1 MSDLPD
7 SVLIAEGGFTLIFF
21 VLLLVLRRKMG
32 TGDCILWGLVWITR
46 ALSSLS
52 GSRSLYEAGADLTG
66 YISLQGCSALA
77 LAIIVARE
85 EARVVR
91 ERMLRGIWA
100 QITGLYTGRQDR
112 NARAEQEAGNG
123 QKLVRQSNRK

>member
-1 MSDLPD
+1 MSNLPA
-7 SVLIAEGGFTLIFF
+7 SVLVAEGGFTLIFF
-21 VLLLVLRRKMG
+21 VLLLVLRRRMG
-32 TGDCILWGLVWITR
+32 TGDCVLWGLVWITR

-100 QITGLYTGRQDR
+100 QITGFYTGRQDR
-112 NARAEQEAGNG
+112 NRPARAEQEAGDG
-123 QKLVRQSNRK
+123 PKLVR

>member
-1 MSDLPD
+1 MSNLPA
-7 SVLIAEGGFTLIFF
+7 SVLVAEGGFTLIFF
-21 VLLLVLRRKMG
+21 VLLLVLRRRMG
-32 TGDCILWGLVWITR
+32 TGDCVLWGLVWITR

-52 GSRSLYEAGADLTG
+52 GSRSLYEASADLTG

-91 ERMLRGIWA
+91 KRMLRGIWA
-100 QITGLYTGRQDR
+100 QITGLYTGRQDMGR
-112 NARAEQEAGNG
+112 RARTEREAGSG
-123 QKLVRQSNRK
+123 QKSGRR